1 VGTAIREARLARNMT
16 QRELA
21 ERLGTS
27 PANVSR
33 WETGAAMPGLDR
45 LGALCEALD
54 VPAEYFTR
62 PRTPTDDG

>member
-1 VGTAIREARLARNMT
+1 MGAAIREARLARNMS

-45 LGALCEALD
+45 LGPLCDALE
-54 VPAEYFTR
+54 VPAEYFARRTR
-62 PRTPTDDG
+62 